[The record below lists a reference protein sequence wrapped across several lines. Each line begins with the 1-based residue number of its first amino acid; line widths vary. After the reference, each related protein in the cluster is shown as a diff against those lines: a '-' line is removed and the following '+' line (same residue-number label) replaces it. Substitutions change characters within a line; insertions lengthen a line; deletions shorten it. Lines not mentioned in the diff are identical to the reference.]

1 MKLENGA
8 DCPHQ
13 APHAPG
19 ACKSMVATRCM
30 RATSA
35 QRSAAAR
42 SSICVTCP
50 VTQRDTS
57 LSAGRSASPGS
68 RETKKFVSYLPNRR
82 RQPLSCGTTRI
93 RWPGVK
99 RWETVTRSGACAR
112 SLLPCRAAP
121 LSPAHCRTHH
131 HAPAGAQM
139 RAAHAGTTSWRDHN
153 GVFVQI
159 RRAVSPRE
167 VPGAWHT
174 VRKVATCRVKKH
186 APHPW

>member
-1 MKLENGA
+1 MLCLSKVQISLPRRLPFLPSSVGKSSVGGLKSSCLTCRTGA
-8 DCPHQ
+8 GSLFRV
-13 APHAPG
+13 APHEF
-19 ACKSMVATRCM
+19 
-30 RATSA
+30 
-35 QRSAAAR
+35 
-42 SSICVTCP
+42 
-50 VTQRDTS
+50 
-57 LSAGRSASPGS
+57 AGP
-68 RETKKFVSYLPNRR
+68 EFKV
-82 RQPLSCGTTRI
+82 
-93 RWPGVK
+93 
-99 RWETVTRSGACAR
+99 ETVTRSGACAR